1 MNRLRGIGSCGED
14 FRKLKINLEI
24 VSRDGTLNFDNV
36 KFGIG
41 SIGSS
46 ISLLLNV
53 KEFIVSIIF

>member
-1 MNRLRGIGSCGED
+1 MRRN
-14 FRKLKINLEI
+14 FRKLKINLAI

-41 SIGSS
+41 YIGSS

-53 KEFIVSIIF
+53 IEFIVLMII